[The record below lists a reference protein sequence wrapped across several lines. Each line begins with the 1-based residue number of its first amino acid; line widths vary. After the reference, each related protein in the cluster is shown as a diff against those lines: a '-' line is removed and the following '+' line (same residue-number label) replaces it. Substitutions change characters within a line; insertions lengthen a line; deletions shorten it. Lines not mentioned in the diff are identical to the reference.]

1 MNLPTPDERAELL
14 KERQRRKMARSAQTY
29 VRGATV
35 RFYDWLSQDARQL
48 PEGPPIW
55 ICGDCHYGNL
65 GPVANAKGEV
75 AIQIRDLDQTV
86 IGNPAHD
93 LIRLAFSLAS
103 AARGFDLP
111 GVTTARLVEQAVEG
125 YVAALAAEP
134 GESFDQPPLIK
145 GLLRASK
152 QRSWRHLARERIGDL
167 EPSIPLGKRFW
178 PLSKDE
184 RGALDALIADTHIRE
199 LITSLHSR
207 PSDAEIKMVDA
218 AYWVKGC
225 SSLGLL
231 RFAVLVEISGGKT
244 GELCLVDVKEAT
256 KARAPCS
263 GDRPTPRNN
272 GERVVEG
279 AMHLAPYL
287 GQRMRAGRMLDRS
300 VFVRELLPQDL
311 KLELDALEPDEAVTV
326 SGFLAGVVGR
336 AHGRQMSAQDRTAW
350 SRTMA
355 EGRSKTLD
363 APSWLWRSVV
373 DLMGSHEAAYLDHCR
388 QFA

>member
-1 MNLPTPDERAELL
+1 MKLPTTDERADLL
-14 KERQRRKMARSAQTY
+14 RARQRRKMSRSAQTY

-35 RFYDWLSQDARQL
+35 KFYDWLMQDGRIL
-48 PEGPPIW
+48 PEGPPVW

-65 GPVANAKGEV
+65 GPMANAEGKV

-111 GVTTARLVEQAVEG
+111 GRTTARLVEQAVDG
-125 YVAALAAEP
+125 YAAALAEAPVEDVAE
-134 GESFDQPPLIK
+134 PPLIK
-145 GLLRASK
+145 GLLRDSK
-152 QRSWRHLARERIGDL
+152 RRQWRHLARERIEDL
-167 EPSIPLGKRFW
+167 EPTIPLGKRFW
-178 PLSKDE
+178 PLSEPE
-184 RGALDALIADTHIRE
+184 RDGLRE
-199 LITSLHSR
+199 LIDDPGVVQLVNRLHDR
-207 PSDAEIKMVDA
+207 PSDSEVKLVDA

-231 RFAVLVEISGGKT
+231 RYAVLVRIGGK
-244 GELCLVDVKEAT
+244 GGDYSLIDVKEA
-256 KARAPCS
+256 ARASAPRS
-263 GDRPTPRNN
+263 SDHPTPRDN

-279 AMHLAPYL
+279 ARHLAPYL
-287 GQRMRAGRMLDRS
+287 GERMRAGRVLDRS

-311 KLELDALEPDEAVTV
+311 KLEIDTLGPEEAVTV
-326 SGFLAGVVGR
+326 AGFLAGVVGQ
-336 AHGRQMSAQDRTAW
+336 AHGRQMSAEDRKAW
-350 SRTMA
+350 CRVMA

-373 DLMGSHEAAYLDHCR
+373 DLMGSHESAYLDHCR